1 MNHPN
6 SRLAPALIVAGML
19 CALLGVYVAG
29 YFLCQTDH
37 IWGDFARDRSYATI
51 WHCRVFSVAAWVE
64 AKTTGFTV
72 CLRVSDRPDSGACDT
87 LPPGE

>member
-1 MNHPN
+1 MCHAK

-29 YFLCQTDH
+29 YFLCQTGH
-37 IWGDFARDRSYATI
+37 VGGDFARQRDYATI
-51 WHCRVFSVAAWVE
+51 WHCRIFSGAAKVE

-72 CLRVSDRPDSGACDT
+72 ILGVSDRPDRFVHT